1 MEKENLN
8 KHDIQRS
15 KVELL
20 SINKRRLEE
29 EILFLS
35 DDIRE
40 YQRKIKFL
48 GQQNKTVEALSK
60 KITTKLCE
68 NNYEIIQAIL
78 TKKKRSNDDLNIIK
92 TFLSTMKYLSSMT
105 SILDTDKIL
114 FSLSIYLKME
124 KKTKDSILFRFG
136 NRGTKFY
143 ILFTGQVTILILK
156 ETFVKI
162 SFMKFILH
170 LIMLKCLGEDEMV
183 KKIIIANYQNRFH
196 LDEKSFDNMY
206 EKIVLMGNKIIE
218 KKNKNRKKEEKV
230 DEEEEESEEE
240 FEEDVKIEKENE
252 DFNNNGI
259 KRNKTLQLNY
269 LVSNYNGFLNSKNYK
284 YVKTNFKNENLD
296 NYDLP
301 LLKRFSSSK
310 ANFRNSRKSV
320 IQSSNFQPNFLFFHK
335 DSEIQ
340 EITSYYVYLKEKI
353 GNIKK
358 MKFSIPDYI
367 NDTYIDSSY
376 AKQIDE
382 NLYKDKEK
390 YIIYKYHDIVKKNK
404 GDTFGELALQHEDNK
419 RTATIITN
427 SNCILGYLSKSAY
440 ETCLSEIELKRRK
453 NEVNFIM
460 SFSIFDQM
468 NWISFENKYFNYF
481 KREFCP
487 QHETIIKQGETIKKV
502 FFIMDGQFEINT
514 SLSIGGI
521 FKIIRQKRKEALK
534 NYQIRLNKN
543 KNRIRLAICNNKD
556 IIGLNDCV
564 FTNEFGQEVS
574 FVNVTCISTKSI
586 IFTLDK
592 NILDGLKKK
601 IPEINK
607 NLKEIINKREKILV
621 DRLITIFNLYLK
633 RRELFINYKFDKDNK
648 KNKFSKK
655 PKKIF
660 AGNKTPNMNI
670 KKDKNLMKEETS
682 LSNKNR
688 LHSANIN
695 KITLLSQLE
704 YNKKKSID
712 ESKLNISPNIKAN
725 FFTDDSLYKAKMSSE
740 KLTLKNNFG
749 TIFANKDSNKKI
761 SNNKIYLRTPL
772 SAKES
777 NNKEIIKDMYPPLNK
792 MINREYNK
800 LFNFIDEINNSSEIQ
815 KLKLKNDENI
825 QISEKKKSK
834 KQSYDYGE
842 ENKNDKNNIPLDNSK
857 KFIENDSLSLI
868 KNDKNNI
875 KNQKLDYYNNIKDK
889 MRLNIL
895 PKNSFNN
902 INSKSIN
909 KSSFVSFHEE
919 NKINNNN
926 SLTNK
931 QKIKAKTISNETY
944 LKQILGT
951 RYRDRDDEFITYEEK
966 KFMKTIN
973 DYDTNLIRMSK
984 MKLKF
989 KRKMK
994 KK

>member
-1 MEKENLN
+1 
-8 KHDIQRS
+8 
-15 KVELL
+15 
-20 SINKRRLEE
+20 
-29 EILFLS
+29 
-35 DDIRE
+35 
-40 YQRKIKFL
+40 
-48 GQQNKTVEALSK
+48 
-60 KITTKLCE
+60 
-68 NNYEIIQAIL
+68 
-78 TKKKRSNDDLNIIK
+78 
-92 TFLSTMKYLSSMT
+92 
-105 SILDTDKIL
+105 
-114 FSLSIYLKME
+114 
-124 KKTKDSILFRFG
+124 
-136 NRGTKFY
+136 
-143 ILFTGQVTILILK
+143 
-156 ETFVKI
+156 
-162 SFMKFILH
+162 
-170 LIMLKCLGEDEMV
+170 
-183 KKIIIANYQNRFH
+183 
-196 LDEKSFDNMY
+196 
-206 EKIVLMGNKIIE
+206 
-218 KKNKNRKKEEKV
+218 
-230 DEEEEESEEE
+230 
-240 FEEDVKIEKENE
+240 
-252 DFNNNGI
+252 
-259 KRNKTLQLNY
+259 
-269 LVSNYNGFLNSKNYK
+269 
-284 YVKTNFKNENLD
+284 
-296 NYDLP
+296 
-301 LLKRFSSSK
+301 
-310 ANFRNSRKSV
+310 
-320 IQSSNFQPNFLFFHK
+320 
-335 DSEIQ
+335 
-340 EITSYYVYLKEKI
+340 
-353 GNIKK
+353 
-358 MKFSIPDYI
+358 
-367 NDTYIDSSY
+367 
-376 AKQIDE
+376 
-382 NLYKDKEK
+382 
-390 YIIYKYHDIVKKNK
+390 
-404 GDTFGELALQHEDNK
+404 
-419 RTATIITN
+419 
-427 SNCILGYLSKSAY
+427 
-440 ETCLSEIELKRRK
+440 
-453 NEVNFIM
+453 
-460 SFSIFDQM
+460 
-468 NWISFENKYFNYF
+468 
-481 KREFCP
+481 
-487 QHETIIKQGETIKKV
+487 
-502 FFIMDGQFEINT
+502 MDGQFEINT

-695 KITLLSQLE
+695 KITHLSQLE

-889 MRLNIL
+889 MSLNIL
-895 PKNSFNN
+895 SKNSFNN

-951 RYRDRDDEFITYEEK
+951 RYRDRDDEFITYAEK